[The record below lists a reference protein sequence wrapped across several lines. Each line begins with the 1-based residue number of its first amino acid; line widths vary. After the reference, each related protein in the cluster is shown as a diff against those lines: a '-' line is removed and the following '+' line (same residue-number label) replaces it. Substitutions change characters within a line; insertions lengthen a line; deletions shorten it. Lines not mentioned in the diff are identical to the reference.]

1 MVPGCEHHTSGAK
14 VTSGRRSR
22 QFFWLLG
29 SPCSLSVRRSQPG
42 LRRLSINYTSH
53 PPIRGP
59 RNGLLPQIQMSKMQS
74 AFEGFALGLAGRMCT
89 NIKNA
94 SAHLPRDLKIKSICW
109 GCSSVAGCL
118 PNMHRRD
125 LYPQYNKTHTYIMY
139 TYTCIHRNIAHL
151 HIYKVFRAG

>member
-1 MVPGCEHHTSGAK
+1 MVPGCEHRTSGAK

-74 AFEGFALGLAGRMCT
+74 AFEGFPLSLAGRKRT

-94 SAHLPRDLKIKSICW
+94 STHLPRDLKIKVSAGDVAQWQGAYLTCTDKTSIP
-109 GCSSVAGCL
+109 STIK
-118 PNMHRRD
+118 HI
-125 LYPQYNKTHTYIMY
+125 HT
-139 TYTCIHRNIAHL
+139 
-151 HIYKVFRAG
+151 